1 MIKKMD
7 LETLKDLLGR
17 LGETEQV
24 NFSDLSQILH
34 LFEENIDDFTF
45 LEAAERNN
53 LDSSL
58 VDILMNKSEY
68 LSMKEKSSLIS
79 TLSYL
84 TFYNN

>member
-1 MIKKMD
+1 MD
-7 LETLKDLLGR
+7 LETLKDLLGK
-17 LGETEQV
+17 LEETEQV
-24 NFSDLSQILH
+24 NLSDLSQILH